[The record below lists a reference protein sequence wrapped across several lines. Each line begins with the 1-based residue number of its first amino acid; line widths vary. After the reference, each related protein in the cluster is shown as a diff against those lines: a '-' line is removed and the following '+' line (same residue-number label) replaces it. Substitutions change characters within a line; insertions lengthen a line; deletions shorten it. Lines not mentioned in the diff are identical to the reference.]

1 MLLRLKNKMPSP
13 LSENIASV
21 TEDPNLEQII
31 QKDIQLNQLNFA
43 LDQLNDEQKLC
54 VTLFYLKKQTYQQ
67 IAELSGFTLMQVK
80 SFIQNG
86 KRNLKMKLLKMQEN
100 E

>member
-1 MLLRLKNKMPSP
+1 MPSP
-13 LSENIASV
+13 LSENIVSV
-21 TEDPNLEQII
+21 AEDPNLEQII

-43 LDQLNDEQKLC
+43 IDQLNDEQKLC

>member
-1 MLLRLKNKMPSP
+1 MPSP

-43 LDQLNDEQKLC
+43 IDQLNDEQKLC

-67 IAELSGFTLMQVK
+67 IAELMQVK